1 MRGTL
6 GLDRGTYKFTIQ
18 DIFPKE
24 FKIANTSRLIFE
36 GDPFNARLDL
46 RTRLHLPSVPL
57 TDLNTETSKKKTAKV
72 NCLMDIGGTLTKPQL
87 TFDIELPEAN
97 EEERDLLASVASTQ
111 EQKTT
116 QFIYLLG
123 VGKFYTYDYNNMNS
137 ENQSST
143 MMESLISSAISGQ
156 VNNMLSQMTDN
167 ENIDISGNFITNEKG
182 WNCMEVGGM
191 ITYRLLNNRLVINGN
206 LSYRD
211 NPYNNRN
218 FTGDFDIRYIFD
230 KRGIFSIKG
239 YSKTNDRYFSR
250 TDLITRGIGLM
261 IHHNFNKWFSLKKK
275 KRKEKNKTQ

>member
-1 MRGTL
+1 MLDVTDDFHIKVFTNMNTQDYIDFYGTGTVNAIYDEKTGFSMRGTL

-24 FKIANTSRLIFE
+24 FKIVNTSRLIFE

-46 RTRLHLPSVPL
+46 KTRLHLPSVPL

-123 VGKFYTYDYNNMNS
+123 VGKFYTYDYNKATSSS
-137 ENQSST
+137 ESST
-143 MMESLISSAISGQ
+143 AVESLISTTLSGQ
-156 VNNMLSQMTDN
+156 
-167 ENIDISGNFITNEKG
+167 
-182 WNCMEVGGM
+182 
-191 ITYRLLNNRLVINGN
+191 
-206 LSYRD
+206 
-211 NPYNNRN
+211 
-218 FTGDFDIRYIFD
+218 
-230 KRGIFSIKG
+230 
-239 YSKTNDRYFSR
+239 
-250 TDLITRGIGLM
+250 
-261 IHHNFNKWFSLKKK
+261 LKPG
-275 KRKEKNKTQ
+275 